1 MYDRTFQ
8 PAGAAMAAIVASL
21 APGALAAQP
30 AHVETDARETLIAQ
44 AAKFKPSA
52 PFGADVDMPTAK
64 GAQLALPFSE

>member
-21 APGALAAQP
+21 APSAYAEPVQAE
-30 AHVETDARETLIAQ
+30 ANARETLIAQ
-44 AAKFKPSA
+44 AAKFKPAA
-52 PFGADVDMPTAK
+52 PFGEDVAK